1 MEHRRIVIGDVHGHH
16 DGLMTLLEALAPG
29 SDDRVYFLGDLIDRG
44 PKSAQVLDFVQQS
57 PYQTLLGNH
66 EQLMLE
72 ALSGVPMDMQAWQ
85 SWLYSGGDATVASY

>member
-66 EQLMLE
+66 E
-72 ALSGVPMDMQAWQ
+72 ATDA
-85 SWLYSGGDATVASY
+85 GGFVGGADGYASVAILAVQRR